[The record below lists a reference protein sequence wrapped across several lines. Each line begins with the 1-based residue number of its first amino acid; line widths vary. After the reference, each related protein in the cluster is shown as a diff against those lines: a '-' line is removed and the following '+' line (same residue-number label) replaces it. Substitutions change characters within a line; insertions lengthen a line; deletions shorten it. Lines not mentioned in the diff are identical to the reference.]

1 MSVITL
7 RNSGHLKLYI
17 IILCKKKGG
26 LVDELVMT
34 KATFPS
40 FFKVQELKDFQ
51 IPIILCYC

>member
-1 MSVITL
+1 MSVITS

-40 FFKVQELKDFQ
+40 FFKVQELK
-51 IPIILCYC
+51 